1 VVHPVYLDDITYLE
15 AKIGYRVLIYRLMEI
30 CFEILGQLVGIAN
43 HKKPGVTC
51 VTPGNLNTESIE
63 INSWDGT

>member
-1 VVHPVYLDDITYLE
+1 
-15 AKIGYRVLIYRLMEI
+15 MEI